1 MWFFSHGRAA
11 CHWWYEFLTHCQLTN
26 FLDIIIYCIAAC
38 KRVMQICLIPEI
50 ILYCEGVAFKFDRLL
65 PPLDSKDKEKN
76 QKSYMRKVGARVE
89 AKKFELI
96 WCCQTYKKKEEER
109 GWIILWIYICLYP
122 LVSKCIWQRVFIWEP
137 LFTFKKW
144 KFHFLVC
151 LVSRG
156 LLTRH
161 MGFLTGKKKP
171 PLGPGGP
178 NIGIYDLFIHHG
190 PKLNH

>member
-1 MWFFSHGRAA
+1 
-11 CHWWYEFLTHCQLTN
+11 
-26 FLDIIIYCIAAC
+26 
-38 KRVMQICLIPEI
+38 MQICLIPEI

-65 PPLDSKDKEKN
+65 PPLNSKDKERVK
-76 QKSYMRKVGARVE
+76 KSNMRKVLGWRQKFLSLYGA
-89 AKKFELI
+89 AKL
-96 WCCQTYKKKEEER
+96 TKKKKKNWVELYYEFTYAY
-109 GWIILWIYICLYP
+109 ILWSPNVYDNGGSCDSPFL
-122 LVSKCIWQRVFIWEP
+122 L
-137 LFTFKKW
+137 LKW

-161 MGFLTGKKKP
+161 MGFLAGKKKP

>member
-1 MWFFSHGRAA
+1 
-11 CHWWYEFLTHCQLTN
+11 
-26 FLDIIIYCIAAC
+26 
-38 KRVMQICLIPEI
+38 MQICLIPEV
-50 ILYCEGVAFKFDRLL
+50 ILYCEGVAFKFDRFL
-65 PPLDSKDKEKN
+65 PPLDSKDKKRD
-76 QKSYMRKVGARVE
+76 QKSHMRKVLGWRQKFLSLYGA
-89 AKKFELI
+89 ATL
-96 WCCQTYKKKEEER
+96 TKKKEKNGVEVYYKFTYDYY
-109 GWIILWIYICLYP
+109 ILWSPNVYDNGGSCDSPFL
-122 LVSKCIWQRVFIWEP
+122 L
-137 LFTFKKW
+137 LKW

-161 MGFLTGKKKP
+161 MGFLAGKKKP